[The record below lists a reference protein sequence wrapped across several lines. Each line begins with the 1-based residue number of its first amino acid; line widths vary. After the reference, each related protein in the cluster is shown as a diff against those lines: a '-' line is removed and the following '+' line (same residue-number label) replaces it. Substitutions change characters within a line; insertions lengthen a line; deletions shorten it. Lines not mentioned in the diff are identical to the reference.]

1 MTFVESL
8 LSLLNQ
14 KQMSIYLNNCS
25 IRKLTNSHRY
35 DLILISREALP
46 ETRPET
52 VRRVITPRVTRAG
65 TQSISIQNE
74 THDIATIKI
83 EGK

>member
-1 MTFVESL
+1 MC
-8 LSLLNQ
+8 
-14 KQMSIYLNNCS
+14 IYFNDYR

-35 DLILISREALP
+35 NLITISREALP